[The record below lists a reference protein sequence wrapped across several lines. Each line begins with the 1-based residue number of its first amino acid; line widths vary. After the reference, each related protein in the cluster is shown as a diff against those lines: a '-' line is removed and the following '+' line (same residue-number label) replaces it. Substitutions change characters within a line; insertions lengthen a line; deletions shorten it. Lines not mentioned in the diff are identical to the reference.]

1 MLGKVCSMNLTHGD
15 DRQYWRFWPIV
26 CLSFLYPI
34 NNALINLAIPLY
46 YFKQGV
52 PIQTIGILAASM
64 TITYCFS
71 PILFNKVSDKIGR
84 KKSIGIALMGT
95 SFAQLIFY
103 FTLDPPIFFIA
114 RLIEGLVMGLYWS
127 NLQATIS
134 ENAKHDPNKYMAKF
148 NFGWNSGVLS
158 GFLLGALI
166 LFRIDDLT
174 IIFYIAPILV
184 FVSLII
190 TLLFF
195 KETDAVKLNRIVLN
209 EYNNGSNLNP
219 EIKNQQRIDP
229 VIPLIMPVLLVVAF
243 SFQKASL
250 NLLYSI
256 KSEILGFDTYTVY
269 LLAFFSL
276 TTQLF
281 STSLSSYLSIKTLK
295 RVSIICIIA
304 LIIINFLFA
313 INSNF
318 LIFIALFFIMG
329 FFAGIIYSFGLK
341 LSILLNAEHKTS
353 KYSSICESSMGLT
366 FLIIPIMSAYIA
378 TININYGFYAISF
391 GFVIFLIVIQIFL
404 KKIKI

>member
-1 MLGKVCSMNLTHGD
+1 MKSTNDEVK
-15 DRQYWRFWPIV
+15 QQWRFWPII

-46 YFKQGV
+46 YFRQGV
-52 PIQTIGILAASM
+52 PIQVIGLLAASITM
-64 TITYCFS
+64 TYCFS
-71 PILFNKVSDKIGR
+71 PILFNRFSDRIGR
-84 KKSIGIALMGT
+84 KKSISIALAGT

-103 FTLDPPIFFIA
+103 FTLIPPIFFIA

-134 ENAKHDPNKYMAKF
+134 ENANHNPNKYIAKF
-148 NFGWNSGVLS
+148 NFAWNSGVLS

-166 LFRIDDLT
+166 LYRIDDLT

-184 FVSLII
+184 FIGLMISIFFFIEAKPNNIKTIELDRSDLKADLD
-190 TLLFF
+190 TKTKNRELLGIY
-195 KETDAVKLNRIVLN
+195 V
-209 EYNNGSNLNP
+209 
-219 EIKNQQRIDP
+219 
-229 VIPLIMPVLLVVAF
+229 PLMLPILFVVAF

-256 KSEILGFDTYTVY
+256 KSELLGFDTYTVY

-295 RVSIICIIA
+295 RISIICIIS
-304 LIIINFLFA
+304 LIIVNFLFA

-318 LIFIALFFIMG
+318 LIFVALFFIMG

-341 LSILLNAEHKTS
+341 LSILLNAEHHTS
-353 KYSSICESSMGLT
+353 KYSSICESSMGIT
-366 FLIIPIMSAYIA
+366 FLVIPIMSAYIA
-378 TININYGFYAISF
+378 TINIDYGFFAISF
-391 GFVIFLIVIQIFL
+391 GFVLFLIISLIFL
-404 KKIKI
+404 KKLKI